1 MRSVELEGR
10 GTSVTIGRARRR
22 KGSISVNWR
31 IRGGTIGGCQLDAC
45 IIAFW
50 SFSLFRLQFHNRFLH
65 YGTKMLTRQ
74 WMYNRN
80 LLGRQGLTNEFILG
94 VDEFIQFAIN
104 QDDSYKNGE
113 NIRCP
118 CFKCKNRRFL
128 HPNDITL
135 HLYRRWFRECYWNW
149 TCHGEE
155 VFPISEE
162 LKEVDD
168 QTLDHIA
175 QEDEQMTWDQR
186 MIYDCLRSHVPPMHE
201 SYCYD
206 EAGPSVQPP
215 LDESVLGLQSDEI
228 SQLSNRFFDI
238 LKAADQPLYV
248 GCENHS

>member
-10 GTSVTIGRARRR
+10 GTSVTIGARRR